1 MIAVTGA
8 TGHLGRSTLQALAK
22 RAPVD
27 KIVAIVRDPHK
38 GEDLRQQGFVVRRG
52 DYDDPASMVAALF
65 GVDRLLLISSNA
77 LGARVRQ
84 HEQVVAA
91 AAEAGV
97 SLLAYTSLLHCD
109 TARMAL
115 AAEHRATEACI
126 RRAAIPYV
134 ILRNGWYLENY
145 DDTLA
150 QALQSGALIGCAQG
164 GRISAAAR
172 ADYAAAAA
180 VVLTEPGHMNKTY
193 ELAGDSALSLEELA
207 ALVCQRSGKTVRY
220 QQLAPEDYLAALQN
234 HAVPPALA
242 HMLVDSDR
250 GIARGELH
258 DTAGKLSQLIGRPTA
273 AWDSLVARV
282 LRSNEPSR

>member
-8 TGHLGRSTLQALAK
+8 TGHLGRSTLQALSK

-27 KIVAIVRDPHK
+27 KIVAIARDPHK
-38 GEDLRQQGFVVRRG
+38 AQDLRAQGFVVRRG

-65 GVDRLLLISSNA
+65 GVDRLLLISSNQ
-77 LGARVRQ
+77 LGARLRQ

-109 TARMAL
+109 KSATQL
-115 AAEHRATEACI
+115 AAEHWATERAI
-126 RRAAIPYV
+126 RAAAIPYV

-145 DDTLA
+145 SENLA
-150 QALQSGALIGCAQG
+150 PALATGALLGCAEE

-193 ELAGDSALSLEELA
+193 ELAGDSAFNLTELA
-207 ALVCQRSGKTVRY
+207 TLVSQHSGKPVHY
-220 QQLAPEDYLAALQN
+220 QHLEPEAYLRALKS
-234 HAVPPALA
+234 HRLPDAVA
-242 HMLVDSDR
+242 HMLVDSDL

-258 DTAGKLSQLIGRPTA
+258 DDSHKLSQLIGRPTLSVDKLLA
-273 AWDSLVARV
+273 SILGTGPHA
-282 LRSNEPSR
+282 